1 MSTNFRCA
9 FCAPTKIIF
18 MINRKFVF
26 ILPFLLVIA
35 CSKSKNTNSV
45 KDVQQ
50 TEALVQTD
58 TIDNTPPR
66 DNKEGNNRKR
76 GLKAIMIYLTTR
88 RHVVLKSEICLKYQ
102 IRALGNQK

>member
-1 MSTNFRCA
+1 MSTNFRYA

-35 CSKSKNTNSV
+35 CSKSKNTNSI

-58 TIDNTPPR
+58 TIDNPPQETER
-66 DNKEGNNRKR
+66 KTTVAKR
-76 GLKAIMIYLTTR
+76 GLKAIMTYLTTR
-88 RHVVLKSEICLKYQ
+88 KHVALKSAICLR
-102 IRALGNQK
+102 ISDMCA